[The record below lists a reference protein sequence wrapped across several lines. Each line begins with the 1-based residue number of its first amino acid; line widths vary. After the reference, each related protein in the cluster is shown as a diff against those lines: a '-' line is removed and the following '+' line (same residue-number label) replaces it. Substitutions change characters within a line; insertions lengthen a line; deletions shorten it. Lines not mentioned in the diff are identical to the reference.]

1 MKKEERQDSYSHILK
16 YTGLFG
22 GVQGL
27 NILVGIVRTKF
38 VALLLGPEGMG
49 LLALFNS
56 TIKLVSE
63 STNLGLPVSAVREIS
78 DAYENGDQERLNH
91 TVKLI
96 RSWSVI
102 TALLGML
109 LCLLLSPWL
118 DRWSFDWGNHTLH
131 YAMLSP
137 IIALMAVTGGEL
149 AVLKGVRQLHHLAA
163 LSVYNMLAS
172 LVITVPLIY
181 LWGERAIIP
190 SLFFVALVQML
201 LTIYCSYRQFPL
213 HISFAR
219 PLLGEGV
226 SMVKLGVAF
235 VVAGIFGSG
244 VDFIVRSYLNNAG
257 SLDIVGM
264 FNAGYMMTMTY
275 GGLVFSAMETDY
287 FPRLS
292 AVNELGAR
300 LNETVNKQIEVS
312 ILLLSPMLMAFMVGL
327 PILVPLLY
335 SKAFM
340 GVVGMAQVLVFAM
353 FIRAITLPIE
363 YLPLARGDSGS
374 FLLMETLYD
383 IMVVGLVI
391 ACFRLWGLT
400 GTGVA
405 LVVAGVMNLCMV
417 LIYMRYKYNY
427 VLSGTVV
434 KYALMHLPLL
444 AGAYLAT
451 SLEVNWMYW
460 VAGMLL
466 VVLSLC
472 ISLQVLHT
480 KARLWDSL
488 KKKWRERWQ
497 R

>member
-1 MKKEERQDSYSHILK
+1 MEKEERQDSYSHILK

-63 STNLGLPVSAVREIS
+63 STNLGLNMSAVREIS
-78 DAYENGDQERLNH
+78 DAYENGDNEKLNH

-102 TALLGML
+102 TALLGMF

-118 DRWSFDWGNHTLH
+118 DRWSFTWGNHTLH

-137 IIALMAVTGGEL
+137 IIALMAITGGEL
-149 AVLKGVRQLHHLAA
+149 AILKGVRQLRHLAA
-163 LSVYNMLAS
+163 ISVYNMLAS

-181 LWGERAIIP
+181 LWGETAIIP
-190 SLFFVALVQML
+190 SLLFVALAQML

-213 HISFAR
+213 HISFSR

-235 VVAGIFGSG
+235 VIAGIFGSG
-244 VDFIVRSYLNNAG
+244 VDFIIRSHLNNAG

-292 AVNELGAR
+292 AVNEIGMR

-340 GVVGMAQVLVFAM
+340 PVMSMGQVLVFAM

-363 YLPLARGDSGS
+363 YLPLAKGDSGS
-374 FLLMETLYD
+374 YLLMETLYD
-383 IMVVGLVI
+383 IMVVVLVVV
-391 ACFRLWGLT
+391 CFHFWGLT

-405 LVVAGVMNLCMV
+405 LVVAGMLNLIMV
-417 LIYMRYKYNY
+417 LLYMHYKYKY

-434 KYALMHLPLL
+434 KYVLMHLPLL
-444 AGAYLAT
+444 ALAYLAT
-451 SLEVNWMYW
+451 CLKVEWMYW
-460 VAGMLL
+460 VVGIVLVLL
-466 VVLSLC
+466 STV
-472 ISLQVLHT
+472 ISLHVLHH

-488 KKKWRERWQ
+488 KNKWRARWQ

>member
-1 MKKEERQDSYSHILK
+1 MEKEERQDSYSHILK

-63 STNLGLPVSAVREIS
+63 STNLGLPMSAVREIS
-78 DAYENGDQERLNH
+78 DAYENGDNDRLNH

-102 TALLGML
+102 TALLGMF
-109 LCLLLSPWL
+109 LCLFLSPWL
-118 DRWSFDWGNHTLH
+118 DKWSFTWGNHTLH

-137 IIALMAVTGGEL
+137 IIALLAITGGEM
-149 AVLKGVRQLHHLAA
+149 AVLKGVRQLRHLAA
-163 LSVYNMLAS
+163 ISVYNMLAS

-181 LWGERAIIP
+181 LWGETAIIP
-190 SLFFVALVQML
+190 SLLFVALAQML

-213 HISFAR
+213 QLSFSR
-219 PLLGEGV
+219 PLLGQGV

-244 VDFIVRSYLNNAG
+244 VDFIIRSYLNNAG

-292 AVNELGAR
+292 AVNGTGAR

-312 ILLLSPMLMAFMVGL
+312 ILLLSPMLMAFIVGL

-340 GVVGMAQVLVFAM
+340 PVMSMAQVLVFAM

-363 YLPLARGDSGS
+363 YLPLAKGDSGS
-374 FLLMETLYD
+374 YLLMETIYD
-383 IMVVGLVI
+383 VMVVALVVV
-391 ACFRLWGLT
+391 CFRMWGLT
-400 GTGVA
+400 GTGIA
-405 LVVAGVMNLCMV
+405 LVVAGVLNLCMV
-417 LIYMRYKYNY
+417 LLYMRYKYKY
-427 VLSGTVV
+427 VLSPTVI
-434 KYALMHLPLL
+434 KYAFMQLPLL
-444 AGAYLAT
+444 LGAYLVIQFT
-451 SLEVNWMYW
+451 NCWVYW
-460 VAGMLL
+460 CLGIVL
-466 VVLSLC
+466 VVLSLWV
-472 ISLQVLHT
+472 SLRVLHA

-488 KKKWRERWQ
+488 KNKWRKKWHR
-497 R
+497 

>member
-1 MKKEERQDSYSHILK
+1 MEKEERQDSYSHILK

-63 STNLGLPVSAVREIS
+63 STNLGLPMSAVREIS
-78 DAYENGDQERLNH
+78 DAYENGDNDRLNH

-102 TALLGML
+102 TALLGMF
-109 LCLLLSPWL
+109 LCLFLSPWL
-118 DRWSFDWGNHTLH
+118 DKWSFTWGNHTLH

-137 IIALMAVTGGEL
+137 IIALLAITGGEM
-149 AVLKGVRQLHHLAA
+149 AVLKGVRQLRHLAA
-163 LSVYNMLAS
+163 ISVYNMLAS

-181 LWGERAIIP
+181 LWGETAIIP
-190 SLFFVALVQML
+190 SLLFVALAQML

-213 HISFAR
+213 QLSFSR
-219 PLLGEGV
+219 PLLGQGV

-244 VDFIVRSYLNNAG
+244 VDFIIRSYLNNAG

-292 AVNELGAR
+292 AVNGTGAR

-312 ILLLSPMLMAFMVGL
+312 ILLLSPMLMAFIVGL

-340 GVVGMAQVLVFAM
+340 PVMSMAQVLVFAM

-363 YLPLARGDSGS
+363 YLPLAKGDSGS
-374 FLLMETLYD
+374 YLLMETIYD
-383 IMVVGLVI
+383 VMVVALVVV
-391 ACFRLWGLT
+391 CFRMWGLT
-400 GTGVA
+400 GTGIA
-405 LVVAGVMNLCMV
+405 LVVAGVLNLCMV
-417 LIYMRYKYNY
+417 LLYMRYKYKY
-427 VLSGTVV
+427 VLSPTVI
-434 KYALMHLPLL
+434 KYAFMQLPLL
-444 AGAYLAT
+444 LGAYLVIQFTNCWA
-451 SLEVNWMYW
+451 YW
-460 VAGMLL
+460 CLGIVL
-466 VVLSLC
+466 VVLSLWV
-472 ISLQVLHT
+472 SLRVLHA

-488 KKKWRERWQ
+488 KNKWRKKWHR
-497 R
+497 